1 MEISDKSIILLAEDE
16 FEDIELLYPLL
27 RLREEGIRVTVVG
40 TGNKD
45 SYTGKHGYTIDIDE
59 NANTIN
65 SKEYDGI
72 IVPGGWAPDR
82 LRTNIY
88 VKGIIKDLAKSNK
101 VIGCICHG
109 ASVLVSAN
117 VIQGYKLTCV
127 DSIIDDVI
135 NAGGDYTCEGNFVDR
150 NIVSA
155 KIPGNLPQFMSSILD
170 YLNGES
176 SSTDEVVKK

>member
-16 FEDIELLYPLL
+16 FEDIELLYPLM
-27 RLREEGIRVTVVG
+27 RLREEGIKVTVVG

-45 SYTGKHGYTIDIDE
+45 SYTGKHDHTINIDE

-65 SKEYDGI
+65 PEDYDGI

-88 VKGIIKDLAKSNK
+88 VKGLIKDMAASNK
-101 VIGCICHG
+101 VVGCISHG

-117 VIQGYKLTCV
+117 VIRGYKLTCV
-127 DSIIDDVI
+127 DSIIDDII
-135 NAGGDYTCEGNFVDR
+135 NAGAEYTSEGNFVDR
-150 NIVSA
+150 NIISA
-155 KIPGNLPQFMSSILD
+155 KIPCNLPQFMKSILE
-170 YLNGES
+170 YLLSEN
-176 SSTDEVVKK
+176 

>member
-1 MEISDKSIILLAEDE
+1 MEMSDKSIILLAEDE

-59 NANTIN
+59 NANTIDAN
-65 SKEYDGI
+65 DYDGI

-88 VKGIIKDLAKSNK
+88 IKRIISDMALNNK

-109 ASVLVSAN
+109 ASVLVSAK
-117 VIQGYKLTCV
+117 VVKGYKLTCV

-135 NAGGDYTCEGNFVDR
+135 NAGGDYTSEGNFVDR

-155 KIPGNLPQFMSSILD
+155 KIPGNLPQFMKSILD
-170 YLNGES
+170 FLNA
-176 SSTDEVVKK
+176 

>member
-1 MEISDKSIILLAEDE
+1 MEISDKSVILLAEDE

-40 TGNKD
+40 TGLKD
-45 SYTGKHGYTIDIDE
+45 SYVGKHGYTIDIDE

-65 SKEYDGI
+65 PLDYDGI

-88 VKGIIKDLAKSNK
+88 VKNIIRDMAENNK
-101 VIGCICHG
+101 AIGCICHG

-117 VIQGYKLTCV
+117 IIDGYKLTCT

-135 NAGGDYTCEGNFVDR
+135 NAGGDYTSEGNCVDR
-150 NIVSA
+150 NIISA
-155 KIPGNLPQFMSSILD
+155 KIPGNLPEFMKNVLD
-170 YLNGES
+170 YLNREN
-176 SSTDEVVKK
+176 